1 MQRELNELKKE
12 LDIEVKENILEYW
25 LKYSIDN
32 QNEGFYGLVNENNE
46 PDNKANKGCILNSRI
61 LWTFSTAYIKYQ
73 DDRYLNC
80 ATRAYNYLVDC
91 FYDKE
96 FSGLYWSVDYKG
108 KVFDSKKHTYNI
120 SFGIYG
126 LSEYYKAT
134 KNDNS
139 LALAIKLFEVIE
151 KYSYDRVN
159 QGYIEA
165 FGREFDAIDNMALS
179 DKDMNE
185 KKSMNT
191 HLHIMEAYTNLLR
204 VWDDK
209 KLEARLKELIDIFIE
224 KIIDSDMGRQK
235 LFFDENWNS
244 KCDDI
249 ISYGHDIEASWL
261 LYETACVLGDSR
273 IIDHVKN
280 VSIKLSK
287 NVFEHGIDKEVYGLY
302 DEKEKDQYISIK
314 TWWPQAEAFVGFMYT
329 YLLTKDV
336 KYLNASCHIWNF
348 IKNKFIDKKNG
359 EWFEAVYKYGKAVS
373 NKPKISEWKCPYHNT
388 RALLEVIDIIGELK
402 QIEITS

>member
-1 MQRELNELKKE
+1 MKRELNDLRNE
-12 LDIEVKENILEYW
+12 LDIVVKKNILEYW

-32 QNEGFYGLVNENNE
+32 QNEGFYGLVNGYNE
-46 PDNKANKGCILNSRI
+46 PDSKANKGCILNSRI
-61 LWTFSTAYIKYQ
+61 LWTFSKAYIKYQ
-73 DDRYLNC
+73 DVRYLDC

-108 KVFDSKKHTYNI
+108 KVVDSKKHMYNI

-134 KNDNS
+134 KNDSS
-139 LALAIKLFEVIE
+139 LALAINLFEVIE
-151 KYSYDRVN
+151 KYSYDNVN

-165 FGREFDAIDNMALS
+165 FGREFDATDNMALS
-179 DKDMNE
+179 EKDMNE

-204 VWDDK
+204 VWNDK

-224 KIIDSDMGRQK
+224 KIIDSDMGSQK
-235 LFFDENWNS
+235 LFFDEYWNS
-244 KCDDI
+244 KCNV

-261 LYETACVLGDSR
+261 LYETACVLGDRR
-273 IIDHVKN
+273 ILDHVKN

-287 NVFEHGIDKEVYGLY
+287 NVLEHGIDKEVYGLY
-302 DEKEKDQYISIK
+302 DEKDGDQYKNIK
-314 TWWPQAEAFVGFMYT
+314 TWWPQAEALVGFMYA
-329 YLLTKDV
+329 YLLAEDE
-336 KYLNASCHIWNF
+336 KYLKASCHIWNF
-348 IKNKFIDKKNG
+348 IENTFIDKKNG
-359 EWFEAVYKYGKAVS
+359 EWFEAVDKSGKAVLD
-373 NKPKISEWKCPYHNT
+373 KPKISEWKCPYHHT
-388 RALLEVIDIIGELK
+388 RALLEVKDIIDELEHV
-402 QIEITS
+402 EIT